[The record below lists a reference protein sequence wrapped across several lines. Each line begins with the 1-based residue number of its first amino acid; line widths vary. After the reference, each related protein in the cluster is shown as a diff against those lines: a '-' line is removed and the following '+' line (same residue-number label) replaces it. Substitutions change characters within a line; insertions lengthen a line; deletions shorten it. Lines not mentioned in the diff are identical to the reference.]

1 MVRSDVDSE
10 FIDQVVRDVLKRIDF
25 GDARSGK
32 NNRTDSQ
39 PVKATSEVATRLS
52 NSVLTEDILKGLKL
66 TRQVFVSERTI
77 LTPSARDYLRRKN
90 ITWSRTNG
98 SQSGLSEQES
108 ARWSVLLLNDAPR
121 IQPVIKDMQNV
132 SLELVSSNS
141 EAVAQ
146 TISKICRASASGVL
160 ICTENVYEVAC
171 RVNRQPKVRAAVV
184 SSPEEVR
191 ATQTQIQ
198 ANVFCIHTKPV
209 PLYTVR
215 NLIREI
221 TQSAPTTFQKWG
233 D

>member
-10 FIDQVVRDVLKRIDF
+10 FIDQVVRGVLKRIDF
-25 GDARSGK
+25 GDARSSE
-32 NNRTDSQ
+32 NNRTNGQ
-39 PVKATSEVATRLS
+39 PVKANSEVATRLS

-66 TRQVFVSERTI
+66 TRQVLVSERTI
-77 LTPSARDYLRRKN
+77 LTPSAKDYLRRKN
-90 ITWSRTNG
+90 ITWSRTSA
-98 SQSGLSEQES
+98 SQLASEQES

-146 TISKICRASASGVL
+146 TISKICRASSSGVL

-184 SSPEEVR
+184 STPEEVR

-221 TQSAPTTFQKWG
+221 TQSAPPTFQKWG